1 MGYSKYK
8 DVHTLT
14 NTGTANMPYSLTK
27 INCDTTVTILS
38 GTILP
43 TKSITLNFKTDGDY
57 QLDYTLY
64 TGAGGMFSL
73 ETSENILYYN
83 NLVNSFITSAEGVL
97 CGCTPCPTCEECNDC
112 EDYLESFVKASAI
125 SSLTYPLYEAYTKA
139 IVEDSK
145 CEFSDAI
152 LCSLLK
158 EKVYGNFEVKDAMLK
173 ILSYYYAAFYY
184 KDHILAVDA
193 SEKDYVTTK
202 YKFDKIS
209 KCIKKLGVDP
219 KETLD
224 KLEEGTMVYYWQL
237 NNVQD
242 DITEV
247 VPLITPSYL
256 TSKLSKTYEI
266 FEQGYIVQYN
276 LIGRI
281 VFAIASTQVVN
292 FAITDALNNDITD
305 EFDKDISIPNTVVYV
320 SKNPY
325 SYSSIY
331 FKFKKTL

>member
-8 DVHTLT
+8 DIHTLS
-14 NTGTANMPYSLTK
+14 NTGVANMPYTVFK
-27 INCDTTVTILS
+27 INCDTTTEMIS

-43 TKSITLNFKTDGDY
+43 GKSVTLNFKVDGDY
-57 QLDYTLY
+57 RLEYLY
-64 TGAGGMFSL
+64 TPIVGFDL
-73 ETSENILYYN
+73 EDSIYISYYYN
-83 NLVNSFITSAEGVL
+83 LTNSFIATAEKVL
-97 CGCTPCPTCEECNDC
+97 CGCTPCATCEECNTC
-112 EDYLESFVKASAI
+112 EEYLEAFTKSFAI
-125 SSLTYPLYEAYTKA
+125 ATVTSPLYKAYTDA
-139 IVEDSK
+139 VIEDSK
-145 CEFSDAI
+145 CSFTDSV
-152 LCSLLK
+152 LCSTIK
-158 EKVYGNFEVKDAMLK
+158 EKVYGNSETKEVLLK
-173 ILSYYYAAFYY
+173 IVAAYYAAFYY
-184 KDHILAVDA
+184 KDLILAVDTE
-193 SEKDYVTTK
+193 EKAYVTTK
-202 YKFDKIS
+202 YKFDKLA

-237 NNVQD
+237 DNVQD

>member
-43 TKSITLNFKTDGDY
+43 GNSVTLNFKTDGDY
-57 QLDYTLY
+57 QLDYILY
-64 TGAGGMFSL
+64 TGTGGMFSL

-83 NLVNSFITSAEGVL
+83 NLVNSFITSVEGVL
-97 CGCTPCPTCEECNDC
+97 CGCTPCPTCEECNAC

-125 SSLTYPLYEAYTKA
+125 SSLTYPLYEAYIKA

-193 SEKDYVTTK
+193 SEKDYVTAK

>member
-8 DVHTLT
+8 DVHTLL

-27 INCDTTVTILS
+27 TNCDTTVTILS

-43 TKSITLNFKTDGDY
+43 NKSITLNFKEDGDY

-64 TGAGGMFSL
+64 VGTGGTMSA
-73 ETSENILYYN
+73 EYSENILYYN
-83 NLVNSFITSAEGVL
+83 NLVNSFITSAEGLL
-97 CGCTPCPTCEECNDC
+97 CGCTPCSTCEECNTC
-112 EDYLESFVKASAI
+112 EDYLGSFVKAFGL

-139 IVEDSK
+139 VVEDSK
-145 CEFSDAI
+145 CAFNDAV

-173 ILSYYYAAFYY
+173 ILASYYAAFYY
-184 KDHILAVDA
+184 KDLALAINV
-193 SEKDYVTTK
+193 SEKDYVTAK

-224 KLEEGTMVYYWQL
+224 KLEEGSVVNYWQL
-237 NNVQD
+237 PNVQD
-242 DITEV
+242 DIDQV
-247 VPLITPSYL
+247 VPLITAGYLATKPS
-256 TSKLSKTYEI
+256 TSYSI
-266 FEQGYIVQYN
+266 FEQGKIVQYN

-281 VFAIASTQVVN
+281 VFVITATQAIN
-292 FAITDALNNDITD
+292 FTISDALNNDITD
-305 EFDKDISIPNTVVYV
+305 EFDKDISITNTVIYV

-325 SYSSIY
+325 SYSSVY
-331 FKFKKTL
+331 FNFKKTI